1 MKKKLNYLVAII
13 FLLLLSNGYS
23 QNYSARFLLYPW
35 VHKKA
40 KYEKENFYLVNLNR
54 IAHSS
59 KLKIVLG
66 YYQRSTDYSNPYA
79 ENINEKGIL
88 IIPRFYVQDENNGF
102 NFGFMYLKIS
112 GGEFDGFAFP
122 VVGYRRNFGQKY
134 YATIDLVDEDLP
146 AFLSLSFGYKPNYK
160 NLDFRFGLSIQDKI
174 LLHIKMNYNIFN
186 FIPIG
191 LNYGYNMFENEHSLF
206 FFLGIKI

>member
-1 MKKKLNYLVAII
+1 MKKKINYFVVII

-23 QNYSARFLLYPW
+23 QSYSARFLLYPW
-35 VHKKA
+35 VHKIA
-40 KYEKENFYLVNLNR
+40 QNEKENFYMLNLNR

-66 YYQRSTDYSNPYA
+66 YYQRSIDYSNPEA
-79 ENINEKGIL
+79 ENIDEKGIL
-88 IIPRFYVQDENNGF
+88 IIPRFYVQDKNNGF
-102 NFGFMYLKIS
+102 NFGFVYFNTAGSEI
-112 GGEFDGFAFP
+112 DGIAFP
-122 VVGYRRNFGQKY
+122 VAGYRQNFGQKY

-146 AFLSLSFGYKPNYK
+146 AFLSLSFGYKPDYK
-160 NLDFRFGLSIQDKI
+160 NLDLRFGVSIQDKM
-174 LLHIKMNYNIFN
+174 LLHIKMNYTLFN

-191 LNYGYNMFENEHSLF
+191 LNYGYEMSKNEHFLF